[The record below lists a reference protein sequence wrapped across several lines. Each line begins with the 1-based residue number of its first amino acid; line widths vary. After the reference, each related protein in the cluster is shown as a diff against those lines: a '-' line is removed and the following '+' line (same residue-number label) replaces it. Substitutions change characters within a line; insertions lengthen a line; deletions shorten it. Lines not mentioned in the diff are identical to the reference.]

1 MNIMKNLHQ
10 ILSFLLI
17 LPSAIVFSQESKLK
31 AGAFLEN
38 NKEEY
43 VKIALEIWNNPELGY
58 LEFESSAKLQG
69 LLAKEGFSI
78 EKGIAGLPTA
88 FIASYGKGSPV
99 IGIMGEFDALPGLSQ
114 EAIPEKKSVV
124 DGGPGHGCGHHVF
137 GVASAAAA
145 ISVRHWLEETGTS
158 GTIKFFGTPAEEGG
172 SGKVYMVR
180 AGLFNDLDIALH
192 WHPAD
197 LNSANP
203 WSTNANISA
212 KFRFSGIASHAAGAP
227 EKGRSALDGVEA
239 MNYMVNMMREHL
251 PEKTRIHYVITG
263 GGGTAPNVVPAKA
276 EVYYYVRYPNAI
288 ELMDVL
294 RRVVKAAEG
303 AALGTGTEMEYE
315 IMGGVHSVLPNVALS
330 KILDSNLREVGG
342 VYYNEEEKVYAEKI
356 RAGLMDPKTPMIAAE
371 TVTPFVMFNIP
382 ASSDVGDVSWN
393 VPTAGLAT
401 AVWVPGTPAHSW
413 QAVSCGGTSIAMKA
427 MMNAAK
433 ALSYSAI
440 DLFMNTGYIVE
451 AKKEFM
457 ERRGPDYVYR
467 PLLGDREPP
476 LDYRK

>member
-1 MNIMKNLHQ
+1 MKKLYQ
-10 ILSFLLI
+10 CFSFMLILSSGI
-17 LPSAIVFSQESKLK
+17 AYSQESKIK
-31 AGAFLEN
+31 AGIFLDN

-58 LEFESSAKLQG
+58 LEFESSKKLQD
-69 LLAKEGFSI
+69 LLAKEGFTI
-78 EKGIAGLPTA
+78 EKGVAGLPTA
-88 FIASYGKGSPV
+88 FIASYGKGSPA

-114 EAIPEKKSVV
+114 KAIPEKVPVV
-124 DGGPGHGCGHHVF
+124 ENGSGHGCGHHVF

-145 ISVRHWLEETGTS
+145 ISVKRWLEETHTS

-197 LNSANP
+197 LNAANP

-239 MNYMVNMMREHL
+239 MNNMVNMMREHL
-251 PEKTRIHYVITG
+251 PQETRIHYVITG
-263 GGGTAPNVVPAKA
+263 GGGIAPNVVPPKA
-276 EVYYYVRYPNAI
+276 EVYYYVRYSDAS
-288 ELMDVL
+288 ELMNIFQ
-294 RRVVKAAEG
+294 RVVKAAKG
-303 AALGTGTEMEYE
+303 AAMGTGTEMEYE

-330 KILDSNLREVGG
+330 KILDANLREVGG
-342 VYYNEEEKVYAEKI
+342 VIYNEKENEYAEKI
-356 RAGLMDPKTPMIAAE
+356 RASLLSPKTPMKAAE
-371 TVTPFVMFNIP
+371 TITPFVMINIP

-393 VPTAGLAT
+393 VPTAGLVT

-433 ALSYSAI
+433 ALTYSAI
-440 DLFMNTGYIVE
+440 DLYTNTDIIE
-451 AKKEFM
+451 LARKEFL
-457 ERRGPDYVYR
+457 ERRGINYVYK
-467 PLLGDREPP
+467 PILGDREPP

>member
-1 MNIMKNLHQ
+1 MKNLYQ
-10 ILSFLLI
+10 ILSFLLFLSSGI
-17 LPSAIVFSQESKLK
+17 AYSQESKIK
-31 AGAFLEN
+31 AGTFLDN

-43 VKIALEIWNNPELGY
+43 IQMALEMWDNPELGY
-58 LEFESSAKLQG
+58 LEFESSKKLQN
-69 LLAKEGFSI
+69 LLAKEGFVI
-78 EKGIAGLPTA
+78 EKGVAGLPTA
-88 FIASYGKGSPV
+88 FIASYGKDSPV

-114 EAIPEKKSVV
+114 LAIPEKKSVV
-124 DGGPGHGCGHHVF
+124 EDGPGHGCGHHVF

-145 ISVRHWLEETGTS
+145 ISVKHWLEETGTS
-158 GTIKFFGTPAEEGG
+158 GTIKFYGTPAEEGG

-203 WSTNANISA
+203 WSTNANISV
-212 KFRFSGIASHAAGAP
+212 KFRFTGIASHAAKAP

-251 PEKTRIHYVITG
+251 PQETRIHYVITG
-263 GGGTAPNVVPAKA
+263 GGGIAPNVVPPKA
-276 EVYYYVRYPNAI
+276 EVYYYVRYSDAS
-288 ELMDVL
+288 ELMNIFKQ
-294 RRVVKAAEG
+294 VVKAAKG
-303 AALGTGTEMEYE
+303 AAMGTGTEMEYE

-342 VYYNEEEKVYAEKI
+342 VFYNEEEKEFAEQI
-356 RAGLMDPKTPMIAAE
+356 RASLMNPKTPMKATEMI
-371 TVTPFVMFNIP
+371 TPFKMYNSP

-393 VPTAGLAT
+393 IPTAGLVT

-433 ALSYSAI
+433 ALTYSTI
-440 DLFMNTGYIVE
+440 DLYMNTDYIELVQ
-451 AKKEFM
+451 KEFL
-457 ERRGPDYVYR
+457 ERRGIDYVYK
-467 PLLGDREPP
+467 PLLGNRKPP

>member
-1 MNIMKNLHQ
+1 MKKLYQ
-10 ILSFLLI
+10 FFSFMLILSSGI
-17 LPSAIVFSQESKLK
+17 AYSQESKTN
-31 AGAFLEN
+31 AGTFLEN

-43 VKIALEIWNNPELGY
+43 VEIALEIWNNPELGY
-58 LEFESSAKLQG
+58 LEFESSKKLQD
-69 LLAKEGFSI
+69 LLAKEGFTI
-78 EKGIAGLPTA
+78 EKGVAGLPTA

-114 EAIPEKKSVV
+114 KAIPEKVPVV
-124 DGGPGHGCGHHVF
+124 ENGSGHGCGHHVF

-145 ISVRHWLEETGTS
+145 ISVKHWLEETGTS
-158 GTIKFFGTPAEEGG
+158 GTIKFYGTPAEEGG

-203 WSTNANISA
+203 WSTNTNISA

-239 MNYMVNMMREHL
+239 MNNMVNMMREHL
-251 PEKTRIHYVITG
+251 PQETRIHYVITG
-263 GGGTAPNVVPAKA
+263 GGGIAPNVVPPKA
-276 EVYYYVRYPNAI
+276 EVYYYVRYSDAS
-288 ELMDVL
+288 ELMNIFQ
-294 RRVVKAAEG
+294 RVVKAAKG
-303 AALGTGTEMEYE
+303 AAMGTGTEMEYE

-330 KILDSNLREVGG
+330 KVLDSNLREVGG
-342 VYYNEEEKVYAEKI
+342 VFYDKKEMEYAKKI
-356 RAGLMDPKTPMIAAE
+356 RASLLSPRTPMKAAE
-371 TVTPFVMFNIP
+371 MITPFKMYNSP

-393 VPTAGLAT
+393 VPTAGLVT

-433 ALSYSAI
+433 ALTYSAI
-440 DLFMNTGYIVE
+440 DIYTNTDIIE
-451 AKKEFM
+451 LARKEFL
-457 ERRGPDYVYR
+457 ERRGTNYVYK
-467 PLLGDREPP
+467 PILGDREPP

>member
-1 MNIMKNLHQ
+1 M
-10 ILSFLLI
+10 LI
-17 LPSAIVFSQESKLK
+17 LFSGIAYSQESKIK
-31 AGAFLEN
+31 AGTFLED

-43 VKIALEIWNNPELGY
+43 VKIALEIWDNPELGY
-58 LEFESSAKLQG
+58 LEFESSKKLQD

-78 EKGIAGLPTA
+78 EKGVAGLPTA

-114 EAIPEKKSVV
+114 KAIPEKVPVV
-124 DGGPGHGCGHHVF
+124 ENGSGHGCGHHIF
-137 GVASAAAA
+137 GVGSAAAA
-145 ISVRHWLEETGTS
+145 ISVKHWLEETGTS

-203 WSTNANISA
+203 WSTNANVSA

-227 EKGRSALDGVEA
+227 DKGRSALDGVEA
-239 MNYMVNMMREHL
+239 MNYMVNMMREHV
-251 PEKTRIHYVITG
+251 PQETRIHYVITG
-263 GGGTAPNVVPAKA
+263 GGGIAPNVVPAKA
-276 EVYYYVRYPNAI
+276 EVYYYVRYSDAN
-288 ELMDVL
+288 ELMNIFQ
-294 RRVVKAAEG
+294 RVVKAAEG
-303 AALGTGTEMEYE
+303 AAMGTGTEMKYE
-315 IMGGVHSVLPNVALS
+315 IMGGVHTVLPNVALS
-330 KILDSNLREVGG
+330 KILDSNLKEVGG
-342 VYYNEEEKVYAEKI
+342 VIYNEEEKEYAEKI
-356 RAGLMDPKTPMIAAE
+356 RASLMNPKMPMKAAE
-371 TVTPFVMFNIP
+371 TITPFIMFNIP
-382 ASSDVGDVSWN
+382 ASSDVGDVSWI

-401 AVWVPGTPAHSW
+401 AAWIPGTPAHSW

-433 ALSYSAI
+433 ALTFSAI
-440 DLFMNTGYIVE
+440 DLYMNTDYIE
-451 AKKEFM
+451 LAKKEFL
-457 ERRGPDYVYR
+457 ERRGTDYVYK
-467 PLLGDREPP
+467 PILGDREPP